1 MGLFDSRFIVVLSAV
16 FLFVAALFADGVNSM
31 PVH

>member
-1 MGLFDSRFIVVLSAV
+1 MGLFDSRFIVLLGVA
-16 FLFVAALFADGVNSM
+16 FLFVAGLFADGVNSM